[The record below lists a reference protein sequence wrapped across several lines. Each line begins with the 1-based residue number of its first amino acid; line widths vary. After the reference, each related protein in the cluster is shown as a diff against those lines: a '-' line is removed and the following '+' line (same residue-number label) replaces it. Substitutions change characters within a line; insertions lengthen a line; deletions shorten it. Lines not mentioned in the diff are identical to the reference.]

1 MKKVIDI
8 KSELL
13 YNGGG
18 RLFFF
23 IKKDGLPPK
32 PLLWSWAP

>member
-1 MKKVIDI
+1 MTIGSKYSIIDV
-8 KSELL
+8 SG
-13 YNGGG
+13 Y
-18 RLFFF
+18 FF